1 MALVSIHDRVETI
14 KAIYASRKPNHI
26 QELYQALEEL
36 FKAELMPHPNA
47 RKKWEIEQELNL
59 KYVALTRAKR
69 TLFLA
74 YGDDDE

>member
-1 MALVSIHDRVETI
+1 MVLRSDRVF
-14 KAIYASRKPNHI
+14 
-26 QELYQALEEL
+26 LY
-36 FKAELMPHPNA
+36 KAELMPHPNA
-47 RKKWEIEQELNL
+47 RKRWEIGQELNL